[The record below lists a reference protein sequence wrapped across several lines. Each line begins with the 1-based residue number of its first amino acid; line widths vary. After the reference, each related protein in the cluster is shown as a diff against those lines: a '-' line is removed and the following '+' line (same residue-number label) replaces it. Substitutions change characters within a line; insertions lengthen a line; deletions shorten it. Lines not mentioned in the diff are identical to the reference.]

1 MDTNDV
7 EIICEDKKISRML
20 NAFIIEES
28 NAEDSED
35 GYLDG
40 LQLFI
45 IG

>member
-7 EIICEDKKISRML
+7 EIICEDKKINRML

-28 NAEDSED
+28 NSEDIED